1 MKRLKKAFRNGG
13 AGFKRQL
20 GQAMI
25 EYTVVSVFGIL
36 VLTTGPGRGV
46 IEDLENAVRNN
57 YDGFSYAVSLSDY
70 PDKED
75 YFKLRTMYEEQ
86 GMPSDQLEYLTDN
99 PNDLILM
106 LGSFALNS
114 IPGVSEGLDMTEG
127 IGINFEDF
135 CPICRNDITIG
146 VNVFPIFINTDTLCS

>member
-1 MKRLKKAFRNGG
+1 MKRLKNVLQQRHSGHVWQK
-13 AGFKRQL
+13 

-25 EYTVVSVFGIL
+25 EYTVVTVFGIL

-75 YFKLRTMYEEQ
+75 YIELVEMYNDQ
-86 GMPSDQLEYLTDN
+86 GMPSERREYLTDN
-99 PNDLILM
+99 PNDLIRE

-114 IPGVSEGLDMTEG
+114 IPGVTEGLDMASG
-127 IGINFEDF
+127 IGLSLDDF
-135 CPICRNDITIG
+135 CDICSGNPFDA
-146 VNVFPIFINTDTLCS
+146 L

>member
-1 MKRLKKAFRNGG
+1 MKRLKNVLHKGRARYL
-13 AGFKRQL
+13 RQK

-25 EYTVVSVFGIL
+25 EYTVVTVFGIL

-70 PDKED
+70 PDKEN
-75 YFKLRTMYEEQ
+75 YFELISMYNDQ
-86 GMPSDQLEYLTDN
+86 GMPSDQREYLTDN
-99 PNDLILM
+99 PNELIRA

-114 IPGVSEGLDMTEG
+114 IPGVTEGLDMASG
-127 IGINFEDF
+127 IGLNLEDF
-135 CPICRNDITIG
+135 CDICSGNPFDA
-146 VNVFPIFINTDTLCS
+146 L

>member
-1 MKRLKKAFRNGG
+1 MKRLKKMLQQGRTGYV
-13 AGFKRQL
+13 RQK

-25 EYTVVSVFGIL
+25 EYTVVTVFGIL

-46 IEDLENAVRNN
+46 IEELENAVRNN

-75 YFKLRTMYEEQ
+75 YISLISMYNDQ
-86 GMPSDQLEYLTDN
+86 GMPSDRREYLTDN
-99 PNDLILM
+99 PNDLIRG

-114 IPGVSEGLDMTEG
+114 IPGVTEGLDMASG
-127 IGINFEDF
+127 VKLDPMDF
-135 CPICRNDITIG
+135 CPICSGNPFDA
-146 VNVFPIFINTDTLCS
+146 L

>member
-1 MKRLKKAFRNGG
+1 MKRLKNVLQQRHSGYVWQK
-13 AGFKRQL
+13 

-25 EYTVVSVFGIL
+25 EYTVVTVFGIL

-70 PDKED
+70 PDKEN
-75 YFKLRTMYEEQ
+75 YFELISMYNDQ
-86 GMPSDQLEYLTDN
+86 GMPSERREYLTDN
-99 PNDLILM
+99 PNDLIRE

-114 IPGVSEGLDMTEG
+114 IPGVTEGLDMASG
-127 IGINFEDF
+127 IGLSLDDF
-135 CPICRNDITIG
+135 CDICSGNPFDA
-146 VNVFPIFINTDTLCS
+146 L

>member
-1 MKRLKKAFRNGG
+1 MKRLKNMLQQGR
-13 AGFKRQL
+13 AGYVRQK

-46 IEDLENAVRNN
+46 IEELENAVRNN

-70 PDKED
+70 PDKEN
-75 YFKLRTMYEEQ
+75 YIELISMYNDQ
-86 GMPSDQLEYLTDN
+86 GMPSERREYLTDN
-99 PNDLILM
+99 PNDLIRG

-114 IPGVSEGLDMTEG
+114 IPGVTEGLDMASG
-127 IGINFEDF
+127 VGLDPMDF
-135 CPICRNDITIG
+135 CPICSGNPFDA
-146 VNVFPIFINTDTLCS
+146 L